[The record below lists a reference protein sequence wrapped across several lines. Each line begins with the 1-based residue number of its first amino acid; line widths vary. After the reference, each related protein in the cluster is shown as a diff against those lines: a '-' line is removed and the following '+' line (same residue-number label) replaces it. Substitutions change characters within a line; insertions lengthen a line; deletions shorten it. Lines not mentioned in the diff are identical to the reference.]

1 MDEKWF
7 EGYYYKDFK
16 YMNLDI
22 NNFKLFIKTIKDK
35 FKNKIIITSG
45 NIKVDKLDKIIN
57 FYFKKEKKNIYNS
70 KYYKNNLYF
79 IDKTDFRDL
88 EYIVKYANEIICC
101 EGAVSHVSNGF
112 DVKTYALIENFDTA
126 KFWTSHMKKIKL
138 LKRTSIEKICKQI
151 NLI

>member
-1 MDEKWF
+1 MPKKYTLIHLDEKWF

-57 FYFKKEKKNIYNS
+57 FYFKKKK
-70 KYYKNNLYF
+70 KYL
-79 IDKTDFRDL
+79 
-88 EYIVKYANEIICC
+88 
-101 EGAVSHVSNGF
+101 
-112 DVKTYALIENFDTA
+112 
-126 KFWTSHMKKIKL
+126 
-138 LKRTSIEKICKQI
+138 
-151 NLI
+151 

>member
-1 MDEKWF
+1 MPKKYTLIHLDEKWF

-57 FYFKKEKKNIYNS
+57 FYFKKEKKNI
-70 KYYKNNLYF
+70 
-79 IDKTDFRDL
+79 
-88 EYIVKYANEIICC
+88 
-101 EGAVSHVSNGF
+101 
-112 DVKTYALIENFDTA
+112 
-126 KFWTSHMKKIKL
+126 
-138 LKRTSIEKICKQI
+138 
-151 NLI
+151 